1 MTHFNAVLLYSI
13 SMWGQVGCS
22 TVLCTRS
29 SLVHAPTTTASFH
42 LVRFQYDSSHTCHI
56 MSQSESPVNLLQDCV
71 VGAGS
76 ASDAT
81 DIKCHQKYEKGDGSP
96 MNILIDVLSNKAAS
110 IKSFVSSDG
119 SSAKS
124 AHSTLIHDFNM
135 STRVWGDSSQR

>member
-1 MTHFNAVLLYSI
+1 MHTTYEYVGAII
-13 SMWGQVGCS
+13 SDTDDQ
-22 TVLCTRS
+22 
-29 SLVHAPTTTASFH
+29 FIIH
-42 LVRFQYDSSHTCHI
+42 LVRFQYNSSRSTNDPLSFITRRKRTNTRTGHI

-96 MNILIDVLSNKAAS
+96 MNIIIDVLSNKAAS